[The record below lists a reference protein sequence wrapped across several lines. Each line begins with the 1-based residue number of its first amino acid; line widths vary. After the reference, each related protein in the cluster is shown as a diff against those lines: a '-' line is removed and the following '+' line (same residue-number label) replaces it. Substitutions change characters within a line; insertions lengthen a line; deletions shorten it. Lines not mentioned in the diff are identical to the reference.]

1 MSDTKTPRRCGVVS
15 LLGAPNAG
23 KSTLLNTLVGRKIAA
38 VTPKVQTT
46 RSRITGIAIAGPAQ
60 LIFVDTPGILAPK
73 RRLEKAMVAAAWHGA
88 RDADL
93 VTFLVDAPRGL
104 DADTRRIATGIKESG
119 LHAVL
124 AINKID
130 VAKRDTLLGLAGAL
144 NDMVAFSST
153 FMISG
158 LTGDGVEDF
167 RQFLATS
174 VPAGPWLYPP
184 DQIADL
190 PLRAL
195 AAEITREKLFLSLHE
210 ELPYATTVEPESW
223 AERNDGSVRIAQ
235 VVTVRRASQKAIVL
249 GKNGRQIKAIGTAAR
264 VELETILERR
274 VHLSLFVKVRADWLD
289 DPERYRAM
297 GLSFPR

>member
-1 MSDTKTPRRCGVVS
+1 MSETEPARRCGVVS

-23 KSTLLNTLVGRKIAA
+23 KSTLLNTLVGSKIAA

-46 RSRITGIAIAGPAQ
+46 RSRIVGIAITGPAQ
-60 LIFVDTPGILAPK
+60 LIFVDTPGILTPK
-73 RRLEKAMVAAAWHGA
+73 RRLERAMVAAAWRGA
-88 RDADL
+88 RDADVVAL
-93 VTFLVDAPRGL
+93 LVDALRGL
-104 DADTRRIATGIKESG
+104 DEDTRRIAAG
-119 LHAVL
+119 LREAGLDAVL
-124 AINKID
+124 AINKTD
-130 VAKRDTLLGLAGAL
+130 VAKHETLLGLAGAL
-144 NDMVAFSST
+144 NDAFAFART

-167 RQFLATS
+167 RHYLAAA
-174 VPAGPWLYPP
+174 VPPGPWLYPP

-195 AAEITREKLFLSLHE
+195 AAEITREKLFLRLHE

-223 AERNDGSVRIAQ
+223 EERGDGSVRISQ
-235 VVTVRRASQKAIVL
+235 VVTVRRAGQKAIVL
-249 GKNGRQIKAIGTAAR
+249 GKNGRQIKAIGTDAR
-264 VELETILERR
+264 VELEQILERR

-297 GLSFPR
+297 GLAFPR

>member
-1 MSDTKTPRRCGVVS
+1 MSDAESQRRCGVIS

-23 KSTLLNTLVGRKIAA
+23 KSTLLNTLVGSKIAA

-46 RSRITGIAIAGPAQ
+46 RSRLAGIAITGPAQ

-73 RRLEKAMVAAAWHGA
+73 RRLERALVAAAWHGA
-88 RDADL
+88 RDADVVAL
-93 VTFLVDAPRGL
+93 LVDPARGF
-104 DADTRRIATGIKESG
+104 DDDTRRIAEGLKEAR
-119 LHAVL
+119 LDAVL

-130 VAKRDTLLGLAGAL
+130 VAKRETLLELARAL
-144 NDMVAFSST
+144 NDTLAFSRT

-158 LTGDGVEDF
+158 LTGDGVEDL
-167 RQFLATS
+167 RQYFATV
-174 VPAGPWLYPP
+174 VPSGPWLYPP

-223 AERNDGSVRIAQ
+223 EERSDGSVHISQ
-235 VVTVRRASQKAIVL
+235 VVMVRRDGQKAIVL
-249 GKNGRQIKAIGTAAR
+249 GKNGRQIKAIGTDAR
-264 VELETILERR
+264 VELEKILQRR

-289 DPERYRAM
+289 DPERYREM
-297 GLSFPR
+297 GLAFPR

>member
-210 ELPYATTVEPESW
+210 ELPYATTVEPETW

-297 GLSFPR
+297 GLSFPH